1 MSLVAVAAGKGS
13 RGVTTAAL
21 ALAAVWPQQRR
32 VLLAECDP
40 AGGSLGVRFG
50 LRPVPGLLTLASVGR
65 RSLDPQELW
74 SHVQPLPGGGLEA
87 LLAPVRAEQLLA
99 LGRLWADLPAAIAR
113 LDADVIADCGR
124 ILPGSPVET
133 LVAQGVRPVVLPVGE
148 RPYSAAEIASLLEG
162 DNPAEVVG
170 VLADDPRA
178 ARMLA
183 GEPGRPRYF
192 DRSLLV
198 RSARE
203 VALRLAELLAPP
215 RPAEASRASLP
226 SPPPAPEDTAQAQQ
240 QPAPAERDPFATWME
255 EVQR

>member
-113 LDADVIADCGR
+113 LDGGDAAARRRRGGAGLHPDSRRGAAAAGPHRDAGR
-124 ILPGSPVET
+124 AGRAPGGAT
-133 LVAQGVRPVVLPVGE
+133 GR
-148 RPYSAAEIASLLEG
+148 
-162 DNPAEVVG
+162 
-170 VLADDPRA
+170 RA
-178 ARMLA
+178 ALQRRRDRQPAGGRQPGGGRRGARRRPARRAHARRRARPAPLLRPLA
-183 GEPGRPRYF
+183 AGPLGPRGGAPPGGAPGAPSPRRGQPGRPPVSSSGPSRT
-192 DRSLLV
+192 RSGT
-198 RSARE
+198 R
-203 VALRLAELLAPP
+203 
-215 RPAEASRASLP
+215 
-226 SPPPAPEDTAQAQQ
+226 T
-240 QPAPAERDPFATWME
+240 
-255 EVQR
+255 